1 MPYPPYIEL
10 ARRLQLSTDVFSAER
25 FSGSLVY
32 YSTASYLQAL
42 PRFSIHTL
50 FTYIMSLHG
59 IPMTSPTQTLTES
72 PAQQKNTPRVTSF
85 ARRIHGWSWQAFP
98 VGMGTG
104 AVYVT
109 LSSLKHRA
117 GFLHQVETVFYFLNI
132 ALFLINTS
140 SLLLQAILYPK
151 KAFRL
156 LKGPH
161 TGIFV
166 PLFVLS
172 LATIIIGTVNYA
184 VPSGHVS
191 PEAIYALFWVYVALA
206 VLACFAMLMIWFNE
220 PHDIAHFSPAYA
232 FLVFPMMLVGVV
244 AFSVLKVMDIDD
256 SRCLGV
262 LLTGYFFQGLGF
274 FMTFFYICIYIIRLI
289 MTGFMQGH
297 QANGAFVACGP
308 PGFTALV
315 LINLG
320 EKSRQILPHYNL
332 LSEIAGEVWYAAS
345 VMGALL
351 LFGLAVFF
359 FFFGALPYWFK
370 VHKRLDEILGC
381 WALTF
386 PNVGWIVTLRL
397 LGDIF
402 HIHGFHIIHVIMCIV
417 MFTTW
422 AILFILTVVAFVKGS
437 IFSSNPEDVV
447 KDAATYFEGKRSFES
462 SESDREKHVV

>member
-1 MPYPPYIEL
+1 
-10 ARRLQLSTDVFSAER
+10 
-25 FSGSLVY
+25 
-32 YSTASYLQAL
+32 
-42 PRFSIHTL
+42 
-50 FTYIMSLHG
+50 MSLRG
-59 IPMTSPTQTLTES
+59 IPMTSPTQTLTD
-72 PAQQKNTPRVTSF
+72 PPGQQSTPRVTSF

-117 GFLHQVETVFYFLNI
+117 GFLHQVETIFYFLNM
-132 ALFLINTS
+132 ALFLINMT
-140 SLLLQAILYPK
+140 SLLLQAIL
-151 KAFRL
+151 
-156 LKGPH
+156 
-161 TGIFV
+161 
-166 PLFVLS
+166 
-172 LATIIIGTVNYA
+172 NYA
-184 VPSGHVS
+184 VPSGHVT

-206 VLACFAMLMIWFNE
+206 VLACFVMLMIWFNE

-289 MTGFMQGH
+289 ITGFMQGH

-332 LSEIAGEVWYAAS
+332 LSEIAGEVWYAVS

-351 LFGLAVFF
+351 LFGLAIFF

-386 PNVGWIVTLRL
+386 PNVGWIITLRL
-397 LGDIF
+397 LGDVF

-417 MFTTW
+417 MFATW
-422 AILFILTVVAFVKGS
+422 AILFILTVVAFAKGY
-437 IFSSNPEDVV
+437 IFSSSPEDVV
-447 KDAATYFEGKRSFES
+447 KDAATYFEGKRSCES
-462 SESDREKHVV
+462 SDREKHVV